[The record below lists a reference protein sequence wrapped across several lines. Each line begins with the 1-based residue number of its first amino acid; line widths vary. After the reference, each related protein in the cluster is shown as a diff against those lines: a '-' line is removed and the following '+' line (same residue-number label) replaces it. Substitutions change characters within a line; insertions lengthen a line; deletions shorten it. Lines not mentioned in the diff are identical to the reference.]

1 MPNSPKSLERLFQ
14 SNTRMSPSRSRKPV
28 VTLKTRRNALNRA
41 AHALAELKEARKKHA
56 ELARNIG
63 KLEREYH
70 KLARR
75 AAIIVPNANLRSGPL
90 TNHELFVLGQVSRMT
105 KNMSVAART
114 TKKWGLPYNLR
125 NKIARMTP
133 IARR

>member
-1 MPNSPKSLERLFQ
+1 MPSLERLFQ
-14 SNTRMSPSRSRKPV
+14 SNTRMSPSRSRKPI
-28 VTLKTRRNALNRA
+28 VTLKTRRSALNRA

-63 KLEREYH
+63 KLEREYY

-75 AAIIVPNANLRSGPL
+75 AALIIPNANLRSGPL
-90 TNHELFVLGQVSRMT
+90 SDHELFALGQVARMT

-114 TKKWGLPYNLR
+114 TKKLGLPYNLR

-133 IARR
+133 MAK